1 MGDCARPAFT
11 LRLRVS
17 LQIIMNVS
25 MSWIFSKMNMK
36 CSLASHSVDSIS
48 TLHAFI
54 WSLWSINTYDG
65 SCTWPVKSPGLF
77 LTMYSAWYI
86 CFNVRGSSSTST
98 CSSFDKVK
106 YRKLGLPYNI
116 RCFGS
121 FKRGLKTSFQHK
133 LNSYNELWFVY
144 YGTFI
149 RLLIANFCIV
159 FICKRLWTKASANS
173 YNHNKHKENTGRS
186 QKIWILWKRLS
197 ISVI

>member
-1 MGDCARPAFT
+1 M
-11 LRLRVS
+11 
-17 LQIIMNVS
+17 
-25 MSWIFSKMNMK
+25 
-36 CSLASHSVDSIS
+36 
-48 TLHAFI
+48 
-54 WSLWSINTYDG
+54 YDG

-133 LNSYNELWFVY
+133 LNSYYELWFVY

-149 RLLIANFCIV
+149 RLLIANFVLFIV
-159 FICKRLWTKASANS
+159 SHFGQKHLLTH
-173 YNHNKHKENTGRS
+173 NHNKHKENTGRS
-186 QKIWILWKRLS
+186 QKI
-197 ISVI
+197 

>member
-1 MGDCARPAFT
+1 MNQSIFNKKLEKNRKNCHSLSHT
-11 LRLRVS
+11 LTNCKWVTVHPTSSIYSQVEGVSANNHECFHVLDIFKNEREMLLGIPLCRLHQHPPRINLV
-17 LQIIMNVS
+17 IM
-25 MSWIFSKMNMK
+25 I
-36 CSLASHSVDSIS
+36 HQ
-48 TLHAFI
+48 H
-54 WSLWSINTYDG
+54 

-133 LNSYNELWFVY
+133 LNSYYELWFVY

-159 FICKRLWTKASANS
+159 FIFKPLWTKASANS
-173 YNHNKHKENTGRS
+173 
-186 QKIWILWKRLS
+186 
-197 ISVI
+197 